1 MAKDIATARFIENVR
16 TFVDNNRTHT
26 IICDLPPAKGGDD
39 TGPTAIELAV
49 MALADCTATIFAKVA
64 KESNIEVK
72 DIKVVAEAEKSEDSP
87 LLTGVKVKVNV
98 SAKAREQLLKAIWRR
113 TEETCP
119 VVAIFKDPIPV
130 EFELETETVE

>member
-1 MAKDIATARFIENVR
+1 MAKDIATAKYIENVR

-72 DIKVVAEAEKSEDSP
+72 DIKVVQKQKSP
-87 LLTGVKVKVNV
+87 KIH
-98 SAKAREQLLKAIWRR
+98 QY
-113 TEETCP
+113 
-119 VVAIFKDPIPV
+119 
-130 EFELETETVE
+130 